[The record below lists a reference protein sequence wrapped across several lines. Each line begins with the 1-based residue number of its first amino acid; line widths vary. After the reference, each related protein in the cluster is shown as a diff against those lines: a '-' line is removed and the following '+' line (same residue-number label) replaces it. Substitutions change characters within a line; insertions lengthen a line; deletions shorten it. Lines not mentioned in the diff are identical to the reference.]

1 VGCHALLQGIFLIQ
15 AGIEPCLLHLLHW
28 QEGSLP
34 QHHLG
39 FKSLLLIPGW
49 IHCLMNKA
57 AFEVSVGKDAGFG
70 NWALQ
75 QRQKL
80 SIITCANQGTHSAS
94 PSQS

>member
-1 VGCHALLQGIFLIQ
+1 
-15 AGIEPCLLHLLHW
+15 
-28 QEGSLP
+28 
-34 QHHLG
+34 
-39 FKSLLLIPGW
+39 
-49 IHCLMNKA
+49 MNKA

-80 SIITCANQGTHSAS
+80 SIITCANQGTHSAP